1 MARTA
6 EACGDDVVEKMN
18 RGVFGGVRACTTSLV
33 PMNASTAPDGAA
45 QSEQAPLLN
54 IANVLTVLRLL
65 LVPVFIWLSL
75 LPGDRARLAA
85 VVVFVVA
92 AFTDRLDGQ
101 LARSWGLVTSFG
113 KIADPIADK
122 ALTLSAFVLLSVN
135 QRLWWWVTIL
145 IVVRELG
152 ITVMRF
158 FMLRRA
164 VMAASRGGK
173 IKTALQMVGLV
184 GLLTPWSMLMLPAGP
199 AAFLTKAAYVI
210 VAAALIVTVVTGL
223 DYVRE
228 AMLLSRQNG
237 RGGR

>member
-1 MARTA
+1 
-6 EACGDDVVEKMN
+6 
-18 RGVFGGVRACTTSLV
+18 
-33 PMNASTAPDGAA
+33 MNAPTAPDGAT

-65 LVPVFIWLSL
+65 LVPVFIWLAL

-173 IKTALQMVGLV
+173 IKTTLQMVGLV
-184 GLLTPWSMLMLPAGP
+184 GLLTPWSFLLLPAGL
-199 AAFLTKAAYVI
+199 AAFLLKASYVV
-210 VAAALIVTVVTGL
+210 VAAALVVTVVTGL

-228 AMLLSRQNG
+228 AVRLSRRDDHVG
-237 RGGR
+237 H

>member
-1 MARTA
+1 MTRTVQPLGC
-6 EACGDDVVEKMN
+6 EAVEKMD
-18 RGVFGGVRACTTSLV
+18 RGFSVDGWPCATRLV
-33 PMNASTAPDGAA
+33 LMNAPTAPDGAA
-45 QSEQAPLLN
+45 QPEQAPLLN
-54 IANVLTVLRLL
+54 IANALTVLRLL

-75 LPGDRARLAA
+75 LPGDQDRLAA

-122 ALTLSAFVLLSVN
+122 ALTLSAFVLLSIN
-135 QRLWWWVTIL
+135 DRLWWWVTIL

-173 IKTALQMVGLV
+173 IKTTLQMVGLV
-184 GLLTPWSMLMLPAGP
+184 GLLTPWSFLLLPAGL
-199 AAFLTKAAYVI
+199 AAFLLKASYVV
-210 VAAALIVTVVTGL
+210 VAAALVVTVVTGL
-223 DYVRE
+223 DYVLE
-228 AMLLSRQNG
+228 AVRLSRRDDHVG
-237 RGGR
+237 H

>member
-1 MARTA
+1 MTRTVQPLGC
-6 EACGDDVVEKMN
+6 EAVEKMD
-18 RGVFGGVRACTTSLV
+18 RGFSVDGWPCATRLDL
-33 PMNASTAPDGAA
+33 MNAPTAPDGAVP
-45 QSEQAPLLN
+45 SEQAPLLN

-65 LVPVFIWLSL
+65 LVPVFIWLAL

>member
-6 EACGDDVVEKMN
+6 EACRDDVVEKMN
-18 RGVFGGVRACTTSLV
+18 RGVFGGVRACTTRLV

-45 QSEQAPLLN
+45 QPEQAPLLN
-54 IANVLTVLRLL
+54 IANALTVLRLL

-75 LPGDRARLAA
+75 LPGDQARLAA

-122 ALTLSAFVLLSVN
+122 ALTLSAFVLLSIN
-135 QRLWWWVTIL
+135 DRLWWWVTIL

-210 VAAALIVTVVTGL
+210 VAAALVVTVVTGL

-228 AMLLSRQNG
+228 AMLLSRQNAG
-237 RGGR
+237 SGQ

>member
-1 MARTA
+1 
-6 EACGDDVVEKMN
+6 
-18 RGVFGGVRACTTSLV
+18 
-33 PMNASTAPDGAA
+33 MNASTTPDGAA
-45 QSEQAPLLN
+45 QPEQAPLLN
-54 IANVLTVLRLL
+54 IANALTVLRLL

-85 VVVFVVA
+85 VVVFVMA

-101 LARSWGLVTSFG
+101 LARSRGLVTSFG
-113 KIADPIADK
+113 KIVDPIADK

-135 QRLWWWVTIL
+135 GRLWWWVTVL

-184 GLLTPWSMLMLPAGP
+184 GLLTPWSALFLPAGL
-199 AAFLTKAAYVI
+199 AAFLVKAAYAV

-223 DYVRE
+223 DYVRQ
-228 AMLLSRQNG
+228 AVRLSRHNG
-237 RGGR
+237 RDGR